1 MTQLGHILPTLIL
14 VSILMVFC
22 LFRLL
27 IISMIKAFKLGKFE
41 ALKQISPEKGEEG
54 SGDIYGFQHLHI
66 SHWTM

>member
-27 IISMIKAFKLGKFE
+27 IISMIKAFKLGKF
-41 ALKQISPEKGEEG
+41 
-54 SGDIYGFQHLHI
+54 H
-66 SHWTM
+66 